1 VSPSRLLD
9 APLAQRFVPPE
20 TEGVEDAVRV
30 GYAEGF
36 ERGRRDGM
44 EEAERAQRAAAG
56 RLAGSLATLHALER
70 QILHAVRAEVTEL
83 AVAIAS
89 KVVRER
95 IAAGEPVAARIAAE
109 VFARIGPGTG
119 RSVRLNPADLEAV
132 TAAAAA
138 LTGPGGIELIAD
150 PAIERGGLL
159 VESAE
164 EAIDA
169 RVSTTIDIFRDALED
184 PA

>member
-1 VSPSRLLD
+1 M
-9 APLAQRFVPPE
+9 
-20 TEGVEDAVRV
+20 

-44 EEAERAQRAAAG
+44 AEAERQQRAAAG

-70 QILHAVRAEVTEL
+70 RILHEVQAEVTEL

-109 VFARIGPGTG
+109 VFARIG
-119 RSVRLNPADLEAV
+119 R
-132 TAAAAA
+132 
-138 LTGPGGIELIAD
+138 GPGAG
-150 PAIERGGLL
+150 
-159 VESAE
+159 SA
-164 EAIDA
+164 
-169 RVSTTIDIFRDALED
+169 STRRISRRSRRPRRRWPSRA
-184 PA
+184 ASS